1 MCAHSTCCQCGRIG
15 PAENLL
21 MLTRLPTFMQA
32 LCKNDI
38 NSINTVLYLI
48 HTFLRPLNDQHAQ
61 KFAAKP
67 VIHIY
72 DIYTYLLHVYC
83 NLIDSLFVFSSKR
96 PFTIIVQTST
106 FRSWFTCLFALKSL
120 VILIK

>member
-1 MCAHSTCCQCGRIG
+1 MHDLGTDTAGNALEEYVCAHSTCCQCGRIG

-61 KFAAKP
+61 KLAAKP

-83 NLIDSLFVFSSKR
+83 NLIDSLLV
-96 PFTIIVQTST
+96 
-106 FRSWFTCLFALKSL
+106 LFPVKGLL
-120 VILIK
+120 Q